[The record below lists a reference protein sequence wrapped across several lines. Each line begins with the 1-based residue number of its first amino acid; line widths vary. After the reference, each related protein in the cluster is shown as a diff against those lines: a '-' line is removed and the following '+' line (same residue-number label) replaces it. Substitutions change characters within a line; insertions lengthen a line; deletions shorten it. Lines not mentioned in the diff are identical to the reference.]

1 MWMMLAT
8 DESDIERRPKAI
20 YGCTVTPHTIYTPTL
35 RIDDRAG
42 CASAS
47 ISTCALSAVLRAEN
61 ALLFQLGRD
70 ADFDKTQVEIRSI
83 HKMEEAAWRNKAGSS
98 GR

>member
-1 MWMMLAT
+1 MMLAT
-8 DESDIERRPKAI
+8 DESDIERHAKAI
-20 YGCTVTPHTIYTPTL
+20 YGCTVTPHTIYTHTL

-61 ALLFQLGRD
+61 ALLFQGRN

-83 HKMEEAAWRNKAGSS
+83 HKTEKAAWRNKAGSS
-98 GR
+98 GM